1 MKPKWIVLAIVVA
14 VLLLGRRVVFAVKD
28 TSVLPSNRPEIERA
42 RRIVVEVWNRYGYS
56 VTVTSGEEPNA
67 SHATQS
73 LHYNGLA
80 EDYRTRD
87 VAPSKL
93 ADMVSDVRLRLG
105 SDYDVVLES
114 DHLHIEFDPKGS

>member
-1 MKPKWIVLAIVVA
+1 MKSPWIVVA
-14 VLLLGRRVVFAVKD
+14 LVVAIVLLGRKTVFAVKN

-42 RRIVVEVWNRYGYS
+42 RRIVVEVWNRYGYT

-67 SHATQS
+67 THRTES
-73 LHYNGLA
+73 LHYSGFA

-87 VAPSKL
+87 VPPSKL
-93 ADMVSDVRLRLG
+93 ADMVADVRARLG

-114 DHLHIEFDPKGS
+114 DHLHIEYDPKG

>member
-1 MKPKWIVLAIVVA
+1 MFAI
-14 VLLLGRRVVFAVKD
+14 KS

-67 SHATQS
+67 SHQTES
-73 LHYNGLA
+73 LHYVGLA

-93 ADMVSDVRLRLG
+93 SDMVADVRSRLG

-114 DHLHIEFDPKGS
+114 DHLHIEFDPKG